1 MIKYAMRQTKPVS
14 ITLPPALIAALARAS
29 VKTGLTR
36 SHLVRQAIT
45 HFLKTSTTSK
55 DSGHGRRR

>member
-1 MIKYAMRQTKPVS
+1 MRQTKPVS

-29 VKTGLTR
+29 AKTGLTR

-45 HFLKTSTTSK
+45 YFLKTPPMQAK
-55 DSGHGRRR
+55 KMKGYP